1 MEIWLKQGKTKF
13 RLAVLPPEYELTSES
28 GNTQVVINSFGE
40 VNLLGKRKLKTVS
53 FSSFFPKNYNSSLCS
68 YKKFP
73 TPKESV
79 KKIEKMKNKGVLHL
93 TMTNTPVNMDCTIE
107 SFTWGENDGS
117 EDINFTLEFKEY
129 RKPEIKGKKKKEK
142 VTKKVALPIT
152 QRPVK
157 EIEDTIYTVKKND
170 DLCKIAKNVT
180 GSSANWRA
188 LYLQNLDVIGDNPR
202 SLFPGQ
208 RLVVKV

>member
-13 RLAVLPPEYELTSES
+13 RLAVVPPEYELASES
-28 GNTQVVINSFGE
+28 GNTQVVIHSLGE
-40 VNLLGKRKLKTVS
+40 INLLGKRKLKTVS
-53 FSSFFPKNYNSSLCS
+53 FSSFFPKEYNSSYCS

-79 KKIEKMKNKGVLHL
+79 KKIEKMKNKGILHL

-117 EDINFTLEFKEY
+117 KDINFTLEFKEY
-129 RKPEIKGKKKKEK
+129 RKPVIKGRKNKEK
-142 VTKKVALPIT
+142 VTKKIALPIT

-157 EIEDTIYTVKKND
+157 EIEDAIYTVKKGD
-170 DLCKIAKNVT
+170 DLCKIAKVVT

-188 LYLQNLDVIGDNPR
+188 VYLQNKELIGDNPEV
-202 SLFPGQ
+202 LFPGQ

>member
-13 RLAVLPPEYELTSES
+13 RIAVLPAEYEVTSES
-28 GNTQVVINSFGE
+28 NNTQVVIHSLGE
-40 VNLLGKRKLKTVS
+40 INLVGKRKLKTVS
-53 FSSFFPKNYNSSLCS
+53 FSSFFPKKYNSSYCD

-107 SFTWGENDGS
+107 SFTWGENDGTK
-117 EDINFTLEFKEY
+117 DINFTLEFKEY
-129 RKPEIKGKKKKEK
+129 RKPKIKGKKKKEK
-142 VTKKVALPIT
+142 VAKKIILPIT

-157 EIEDTIYTVKKND
+157 EVEATIYTVKKND
-170 DLCKIAKNVT
+170 DLFKIAKNTT
-180 GSSANWRA
+180 GSTSNWNA
-188 LYLQNLDVIGDNPR
+188 IYLQNKELIGDNPR
-202 SLFPGQ
+202 LLFPGQ
-208 RLVVKV
+208 RLVVKP

>member
-13 RLAVLPPEYELTSES
+13 RLAVVPPEYELTSES
-28 GNTQVVINSFGE
+28 GNTQAVIHSLGE
-40 VNLLGKRKLKTVS
+40 INLLGKRKLKTVS
-53 FSSFFPKNYNSSLCS
+53 FSSFFPKEYNSGYCG
-68 YKKFP
+68 YKTFP

-117 EDINFTLEFKEY
+117 KDINFTLEFKEY
-129 RKPEIKGKKKKEK
+129 RKPVIKGRKTKEK
-142 VTKKVALPIT
+142 VTKKIAFPIT

-157 EIEDTIYTVKKND
+157 EIEDTIYTVKKGD
-170 DLCKIAKNVT
+170 DLCKIAKVVT

-188 LYLQNLDVIGDNPR
+188 VYLQNKELIGDNPEV
-202 SLFPGQ
+202 LFPGQ